1 MIAADIAQPL
11 LAMMGL
17 TAIVWLYMYV
27 RRLYY
32 IASHRIDPQ
41 LLRTPQSLQA
51 TIPEHVQ
58 QAANNLVNLFEIP
71 VLFYALCLLLI
82 QLNIVDD
89 TLLWGAWAFV
99 GLRALH
105 SLVQCSINIV
115 NIRFTLYVLSCGAL
129 WFMLVRTALLI
140 CG

>member
-1 MIAADIAQPL
+1 MIAIDIAQPL
-11 LAMMGL
+11 LAMMTL

-41 LLRTPQSLQA
+41 SLRTPQTLQA
-51 TIPEHVQ
+51 TLPEHVQ
-58 QAANNLVNLFEIP
+58 QAANNLANLFEIP

-89 TLLWGAWAFV
+89 ALLWAAWVFV

-105 SLVQCSINIV
+105 SLVQCSINVV

-129 WFMLVRTALLI
+129 WFMLARTALVVF
-140 CG
+140 G